1 MSILTEFQGQ
11 RIAQDYFN
19 ASASQLTE
27 KILAA
32 KKQFGSRLLILAHHY
47 QKDEIVDLADEVGDS
62 LQLAQLAAKNKTAKY
77 IVFCGVHFM
86 AETADMLTEANQQV
100 ILPDLT
106 AGCTMADMADRYQ
119 LQAAW
124 EQLQEK
130 YPAEILPITYTNSTA
145 AVKAFVGEH
154 GGVTVTSS
162 NATQVLK
169 WAFKQ
174 KKRIFFLPDQH
185 LGRNTAFGMGIPLSD
200 MALWNPRKN
209 ELIASAETDPRV
221 ILWDGW
227 CSVHQQFTSGQ
238 IKALKQAD
246 PEINIIVHPECPQE
260 VVALADEYGSTNKI
274 LQVVSAAPAGS
285 HWAIGTDNN
294 LVGRMKDTF
303 TDKKISFLNP
313 RSCACLTMNRIR
325 LPHLAWSL
333 EQLVQGEVVNQIT
346 VDERTTKSALK
357 ALERMLALS

>member
-11 RIAQDYFN
+11 RITQDYFD

-47 QKDEIVDLADEVGDS
+47 QKDEIVALADEVGDS
-62 LQLAQLAAKNKTAKY
+62 LQLAQLAAKNKTAEY

-106 AGCTMADMADRYQ
+106 VGCTMADMADRYQ

-130 YPAEILPITYTNSTA
+130 YPAEILPITYINSTA

-174 KKRIFFLPDQH
+174 KKRIFFY
-185 LGRNTAFGMGIPLSD
+185 R
-200 MALWNPRKN
+200 
-209 ELIASAETDPRV
+209 
-221 ILWDGW
+221 
-227 CSVHQQFTSGQ
+227 
-238 IKALKQAD
+238 
-246 PEINIIVHPECPQE
+246 INI
-260 VVALADEYGSTNKI
+260 
-274 LQVVSAAPAGS
+274 
-285 HWAIGTDNN
+285 
-294 LVGRMKDTF
+294 
-303 TDKKISFLNP
+303 
-313 RSCACLTMNRIR
+313 
-325 LPHLAWSL
+325 
-333 EQLVQGEVVNQIT
+333 
-346 VDERTTKSALK
+346 
-357 ALERMLALS
+357 